1 MNTALKI
8 LGSIVGALAVLVVI
22 VAVTRPASHA
32 SSSSDRPM
40 PSTTIAA
47 PATPATISDGVYL
60 VGTDIAAG
68 TYTSPGPTKTAIPWC
83 YWQRATDDS
92 LDSIIANDGGDGP
105 RRFTAVAG
113 ELVTIQ
119 GCVFT
124 LAS

>member
-1 MNTALKI
+1 VNTALKI

-22 VAVTRPASHA
+22 VAVTHPVPQA
-32 SSSSDRPM
+32 SSSSDRSM
-40 PSTTIAA
+40 PGTTIAA
-47 PATPATISDGVYL
+47 PATISDGVYL

-105 RRFTAVAG
+105 RRFTAAAG

>member
-8 LGSIVGALAVLVVI
+8 LGSIVGALAVLVII
-22 VAVTRPASHA
+22 VAVTRPAHP
-32 SSSSDRPM
+32 SDRPM
-40 PSTTIAA
+40 SSTTIAA
-47 PATPATISDGVYL
+47 PAPPGTISDGVYL

-83 YWQRATDDS
+83 YWQRATNDS
-92 LDSIIANDGGDGP
+92 LDSIVANDGGDGP

>member
-1 MNTALKI
+1 VNTALKI

-22 VAVTRPASHA
+22 VAVTRPVPTA

-40 PSTTIAA
+40 PGTTIAA
-47 PATPATISDGVYL
+47 PAPATISDGVYL

-105 RRFTAVAG
+105 RRFTAAAG

>member
-1 MNTALKI
+1 VNTALKI

-22 VAVTRPASHA
+22 VAVTRPVSPA
-32 SSSSDRPM
+32 SSSSGRSM
-40 PSTTIAA
+40 PGTTIAA
-47 PATPATISDGVYL
+47 PATISDGVYL

-105 RRFTAVAG
+105 RRFTTVAG

-124 LAS
+124 LTS